1 MKITDCSTY
10 KKVTP
15 ASGRSLTA
23 WQEGGDI
30 LEFSMCTEACVPHA
44 MSDEEIKSTWRELT
58 PTKAMTLKS
67 QCGQAWS
74 EKRVKDLQDM
84 MLGALDQAVSE
95 VKEEKMKSVKNK
107 MQSSSPMI
115 EMSDLGTIIARVKEL
130 I

>member
-30 LEFSMCTEACVPHA
+30 LEFSMCTEACVPHS
-44 MSDEEIKSTWRELT
+44 MSDEQIKSTWRELT
-58 PTKAMTLKS
+58 STKAMTLKS
-67 QCGQAWS
+67 QCEQAWS

-95 VKEEKMKSVKNK
+95 VKEEKMKTGRNR
-107 MQSSSPMI
+107 MQSSIPMI
-115 EMSDLGTIIARVKEL
+115 EMTDMGDIIARVKEL